1 MDKTWDALEE
11 DNPIKIVINA
21 KVGRTSKDQVKQLAA
36 MRGLIVDPVGKI
48 VELAIKSNFREG
60 LSEFEYVTS
69 SRGSRKGLTPT
80 GT

>member
-36 MRGLIVDPVGKI
+36 MRGLLLI
-48 VELAIKSNFREG
+48 
-60 LSEFEYVTS
+60 LSERS
-69 SRGSRKGLTPT
+69 LNLRSNLTLEKVFPNLNMSPPQ
-80 GT
+80 GVQERD